1 MKIQLKRSNVL
12 DGGSAK
18 APTAAQMEFGELAVN
33 YNNGDPTIFMKDST
47 DQIIRIAGAGSSG
60 DFSGDYND
68 LTNKPDLTDLDTAL
82 QPGDN
87 VSELNNDSGYLVPG
101 DNVSELNNDAGYL
114 NEAEVNNILIG
125 NKPDGTDNP
134 SGVTYLKPGDNVSE
148 LNNDAGYITLADVPS
163 ASAQLWTDDS
173 SGNLFPATL
182 SNSVGIG
189 TNTPNAELQVVG
201 TVSATTFDLDS
212 LTELP

>member
-1 MKIQLKRSNVL
+1 MKIQLKRSNVR

-18 APTAAQMEFGELAVN
+18 PPTAGQMEYGELAVN
-33 YNNGDPTIFMKDST
+33 YNFGDPALFIKDSNNT
-47 DQIIRIAGAGSSG
+47 IVRIAGAGSSG

-87 VSELNNDSGYLVPG
+87 VSDLTNDSGYLVSG

-125 NKPDGTDNP
+125 NNPDGTDNP
-134 SGVTYLKPGDNVSE
+134 GGVTYLKPGDDVSE

-163 ASAQLWTDDS
+163 VPAQLWTDDN

-182 SNSVGIG
+182 SNNVGIG